1 MTPKE
6 QIKQKEQEI
15 VDMAKK
21 LCLEKINEEYA
32 SLAEKMILKL
42 GRKRDVPF
50 ISGKSEIWAT
60 AVIHA
65 IGQINFLSD
74 RSFLP
79 CLSLDGLCEY
89 YGCNK
94 STVGSKAGQI
104 KKMLKLAP
112 FDEEFSTKHSQE
124 INPFNQLRLSE
135 NGFLFFDDVKTI
147 EKSPMDL
154 PFLDKVAVFVRPK
167 QPFINWINKIDS
179 RNQWTPDDFFDGN
192 TYLLSSE
199 EYDIVDKEDI
209 ERMLA
214 ENYTEIFENE
224 LLDVCTDTNSWPET
238 INLDMFKEWF
248 EYHVSSM
255 VYDLDG

>member
-1 MTPKE
+1 MTQKE
-6 QIKQKEQEI
+6 EIKQKEQEI

-32 SLAEKMILKL
+32 TLAEKMILKL
-42 GRKRDVPF
+42 GRKRNVPF
-50 ISGKSEIWAT
+50 ISGISEIWAT

-74 RSFLP
+74 KSFLP
-79 CLSLDGLCEY
+79 YLSLDDLCDY

-94 STVGSKAGQI
+94 NTVGAKAGQI
-104 KKMLKLAP
+104 RKMLKLGP
-112 FDEEFSTKHSQE
+112 FDMEFSTKYSQE
-124 INPFNQLRLSE
+124 SNPLNQLRLSE
-135 NGFLFFDDVKTI
+135 EGFLLFEDTKTHDT
-147 EKSPMDL
+147 SPIDL
-154 PFLDKVAVFVRPK
+154 PFLDKVAIFVRPK
-167 QPFINWINKIDS
+167 QPFINWINEVNPRKP
-179 RNQWTPDDFFDGN
+179 WTLDDFYDGN

-209 ERMLA
+209 EQMLA
-214 ENYTEIFENE
+214 ENYIEIFENE
-224 LLDVCTDTNSWPET
+224 LQDVCTDTNYWPET

-255 VYDLDG
+255 VYDLD